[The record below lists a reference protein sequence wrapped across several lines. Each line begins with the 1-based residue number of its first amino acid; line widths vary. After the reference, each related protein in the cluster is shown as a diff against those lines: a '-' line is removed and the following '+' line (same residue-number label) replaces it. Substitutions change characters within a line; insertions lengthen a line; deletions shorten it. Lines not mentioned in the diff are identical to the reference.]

1 MNPLLIYI
9 LLFTEVFTATNLY
22 VGYSSKQ
29 NNYRTIQ
36 EAVNRAAQI
45 NPIRESQR
53 VTINIRPGTYREQV
67 IIKTPYITLLNN
79 EPKNNNVIITWYYG
93 IGYKYYSCNNNGYY
107 DVNLAKKKSS
117 KKIASKWGA
126 TVQIWPQ
133 AKYFKA
139 NNIIFENSFN
149 RYMTKEEISDGVELV
164 KISSVSPINVK
175 RQSNVDVQSRIAT
188 ERAAA
193 LTCEAPYSE
202 FYKCTFLS
210 SQDTLYTG
218 GSPQYFKYCVIEGQT
233 DYIFGESNAVFD
245 NCELRWK
252 GYSSGISYPGY
263 ITAARAGNQYYTG
276 YLFKNCKVT
285 KNNKLTVKAGYLG
298 RPWASSAK
306 VMFINT
312 ILKDSSS
319 IVPEGWYEMSGVKP
333 ENVAG
338 FKESGTKY
346 SNGQSVDLSK
356 RKGIKV
362 SDNDAKKINVIN
374 YMNNWTPS
382 YLNI

>member
-1 MNPLLIYI
+1 MTPLLICV
-9 LLFTEVFTATNLY
+9 LLISEAFTATNLY

-29 NNYRTIQ
+29 DNYKTVQ
-36 EAVNRAAQI
+36 QAVNRAAQI

-67 IIKTPYITLLNN
+67 IINTPYITLVNH
-79 EPKNNNVIITWYYG
+79 EPVNGEAIITWYYG
-93 IGYKYYSCNNNGYY
+93 IGYKYYSCNAQGYY
-107 DVNLAKKKSS
+107 DANLAKKKSS
-117 KKIASKWGA
+117 KRIASKWGA
-126 TVQIWPQ
+126 TVQVWPN
-133 AKYFKA
+133 AKYFQA
-139 NNIIFENSFN
+139 RNIVFENSFN
-149 RYMTKEEISDGVELV
+149 RYMTKEEISDGVQLSGD
-164 KISSVSPINVK
+164 KSASSINVN
-175 RQSNVDVQSRIAT
+175 RYLSLDVQSRAAT

-202 FYKCTFLS
+202 FYGCKFYS

-218 GSPQYFKYCVIEGQT
+218 GSPQYFRKCVIEGQT
-233 DYIFGESNAVFD
+233 DYIFGVNNAVFD

-252 GYSSGISYPGY
+252 GYSGTSYPGY
-263 ITAARAGNQYYTG
+263 ITAARAGNQPYTG
-276 YLFKNCKVT
+276 YLFKNCRVT

-298 RPWASSAK
+298 RPWGNTAK

-312 ILKDSSS
+312 VLKDTSS
-319 IVPEGWYEMSGVKP
+319 IAPEGWYEMSGVRP

-356 RKGIKV
+356 RKGIRI
-362 SDNDAKKINVIN
+362 SDNDAKSINVKN
-374 YMNNWTPS
+374 YMNNWNPS
-382 YLNI
+382 YMNI

>member
-9 LLFTEVFTATNLY
+9 LLITEVFTATSLY

-45 NPIRESQR
+45 NPKSESQR

-202 FYKCTFLS
+202 FYRCTFLS

-252 GYSSGISYPGY
+252 GYSSSNSYPGY

-276 YLFKNCKVT
+276 YLFRNCKVT
-285 KNNKLTVKAGYLG
+285 KNSKLTVKAGYLG

-362 SDNDAKKINVIN
+362 SENDAKKINVIN